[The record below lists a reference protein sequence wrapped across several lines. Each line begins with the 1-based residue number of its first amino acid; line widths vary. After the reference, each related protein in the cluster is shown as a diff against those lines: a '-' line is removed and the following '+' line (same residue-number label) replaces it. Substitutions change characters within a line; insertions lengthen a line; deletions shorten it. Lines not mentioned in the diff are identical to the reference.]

1 MKRFF
6 AVTALLCFFVLPGKT
21 QKNNDLVQFS
31 GVVLDTDSLNPLPYT
46 SILIKHTRRGTITD
60 YFGYFSFVA
69 QKNDTILFHSVGY
82 KTAEFVI
89 PDTLHNDRYSLI
101 QVLIRDTVQL
111 EEAKVYPWPSIEQFK
126 QAFLNLKIPEDDY
139 ERAMKNLAREEILKR
154 AEAMPMDGSLNYKYA
169 MQQRQSKLYYA
180 GQAPPISLLNPIAW
194 AQFIRA
200 WKNGE
205 FKKK

>member
-1 MKRFF
+1 MKFKI
-6 AVTALLCFFVLPGKT
+6 LIFVLFCTLAVNAQNK
-21 QKNNDLVQFS
+21 NDLVQFS

-46 SILIKHTRRGTITD
+46 SILIKHTHRGTITD

-89 PDTLHNDRYSLI
+89 PDTLTNDRYSLI
-101 QVLIRDTVQL
+101 QVLIKDTIQL
-111 EEAKVYPWPSIEQFK
+111 EEAKVYPWPSVEQFK

-169 MQQRQSKLYYA
+169 MQQWQSKLYYA
-180 GQAPPISLLNPIAW
+180 GQAPPISILNPIAW

>member
-1 MKRFF
+1 MKFKI
-6 AVTALLCFFVLPGKT
+6 LIFVLFCTLAVNAQNK
-21 QKNNDLVQFS
+21 NDLVQFS

-46 SILIKHTRRGTITD
+46 SILIKHTHRGTITD

-89 PDTLHNDRYSLI
+89 PDTLTNDRYSLI
-101 QVLIRDTVQL
+101 QVLIKDTIQL
-111 EEAKVYPWPSIEQFK
+111 EEAKVYPWPSVEQFK

-154 AEAMPMDGSLNYKYA
+154 AETMPMDGSLNYKYA
-169 MQQRQSKLYYA
+169 MQQWQSKLYYA
-180 GQAPPISLLNPIAW
+180 GQAPPISILNPIAW

>member
-1 MKRFF
+1 MKF
-6 AVTALLCFFVLPGKT
+6 KT
-21 QKNNDLVQFS
+21 LIFIIFCTFSAIAQEKNDLVQFS
-31 GVVLDTDSLNPLPYT
+31 GVVLDTDSLNPMPYT
-46 SILIKHTRRGTITD
+46 SILIKHTNRGTITD

-89 PDTLHNDRYSLI
+89 PDTLTNDRYSLI
-101 QVLIRDTVQL
+101 QVLIKDTIQL
-111 EEAKVYPWPSIEQFK
+111 KEATVYPWPSVEQFK

-139 ERAMKNLAREEILKR
+139 ERAMKNLAREEILER

-169 MQQRQSKLYYA
+169 MQQWQSKLYYA
-180 GQAPPISLLNPIAW
+180 GQAPPISILNPIAW